1 MIWRLK
7 NIMIKFRKY
16 YALFYV
22 VNYLDTILNIS
33 KVLIVASKKTVKYV
47 LIVTDKQTM
56 NKRIFTIF
64 VRDHVSHLFQRCNCF
79 PSWKYT
85 LEDGIQLTKIHSCI
99 KAILVQRELFGK
111 TFFYILINFFYDHY
125 IPFWLK
131 QSSFV
136 VIYSCFASVKS
147 SDNWHNTA
155 QFQNK
160 RLNIQWRY
168 QRNNSKK
175 MLCNYLHSV
184 FYL

>member
-1 MIWRLK
+1 MK
-7 NIMIKFRKY
+7 AQKY
-16 YALFYV
+16 YDLFALFYV
-22 VNYLDTILNIS
+22 VHNFCTVLNIS
-33 KVLIVASKKTVKYV
+33 KVLKVASKKTVKYV

-64 VRDHVSHLFQRCNCF
+64 VRDHVSHLFQRYNCF

-160 RLNIQWRY
+160 RLYIQWRY
-168 QRNNSKK
+168 QRNNSDK
-175 MLCNYLHSV
+175 MLCNYLHSM
-184 FYL
+184 FYLQ